1 MAELGRKRLIKRIDW
16 YIITKFLGTYFLCI
30 ALIVAISVVFD
41 FNEHIDDLKD
51 APVKEMLF
59 DYYLN
64 FIPYYA
70 NLFSPLFVFIAVIF
84 FTSKGLVKKSR
95 TPSLKPSIA

>member
-51 APVKEMLF
+51 ALESF
-59 DYYLN
+59 
-64 FIPYYA
+64 
-70 NLFSPLFVFIAVIF
+70 
-84 FTSKGLVKKSR
+84 R
-95 TPSLKPSIA
+95 R